1 MKFCLLFIPAILISS
16 LPIINAQVNNCEND
30 STGFIPIVDMVTG
43 KYMGYSGGL
52 YPMSSNEAPAAH
64 AKNGVYIAKTIEPL
78 DKLGDVNWE
87 HGRVIFI
94 GMGNSL
100 AGNAWNQ

>member
-1 MKFCLLFIPAILISS
+1 MAYIGLHTLHPAILISS

-64 AKNGVYIAKTIEPL
+64 AKNGVYIAKTIDETIVEPGIQNPYYYL
-78 DKLGDVNWE
+78 ITLTTP
-87 HGRVIFI
+87 
-94 GMGNSL
+94 L
-100 AGNAWNQ
+100 PL